1 MKFTGGI
8 NLIPAKP
15 KIVTTESEFMNS
27 QIPQEPFPFLWSI
40 YLSLHLEFSSQ
51 PVFSEWSNLSVTDHG
66 CSVGS
71 DEGGQIALIGPDT
84 LCGLW
89 IVCVMMARG
98 YHDQ

>member
-8 NLIPAKP
+8 NLIPAKL

-27 QIPQEPFPFLWSI
+27 QIPQEPIPFLWSI

-51 PVFSEWSNLSVTDHG
+51 PVFSEEWSNLSVTDHG
-66 CSVGS
+66 CS
-71 DEGGQIALIGPDT
+71 ERGGQIALIGPDT

-98 YHDQ
+98 YGVQ